1 MTTPH
6 DEPLDD
12 SPDQPTPTPPDDAAP
27 DAPAAPGV
35 GSDPDDLPAAV
46 FRLHT
51 LLARRERHRRPAAH
65 RGQGRVLALL
75 ALREPLGQKELA
87 YLLGVRSQS
96 LGELLTKL
104 ERAGLVERTPDPAD
118 RRSTTVR
125 LTEAGRQAASDVRGR
140 AQEDDD
146 PFAVLDP
153 EQREQLGTLLALVI
167 TALREQDGDV
177 RGGPRGWH
185 RGFGPGGPRGRFGP
199 DDVFGPEGPFGP
211 RGPFGPDG
219 PFGTEDADP
228 RFDPDGPRPP
238 AGPRGHRRG
247 TDEASQMRRAW
258 VAAVRA
264 RRRQRPAQAW

>member
-6 DEPLDD
+6 DEPLDG
-12 SPDQPTPTPPDDAAP
+12 SPDHPAATPPVDAAP
-27 DAPAAPGV
+27 DPQVAPDAGT
-35 GSDPDDLPAAV
+35 DPEDLPAAV
-46 FRLHT
+46 FRLHA
-51 LLARRERHRRPAAH
+51 LLARRERHRRPGAH

-125 LTEAGRQAASDVRGR
+125 LTDAGRQAASDVRGR

-153 EQREQLGTLLALVI
+153 EQREQLDRLLALVI
-167 TALREQDGDV
+167 TSLREQDGDL

-185 RGFGPGGPRGRFGP
+185 RGFGPGGP
-199 DDVFGPEGPFGP
+199 FGP

-219 PFGTEDADP
+219 PLDPADVDP
-228 RFDPDGPRPP
+228 RLGPDGPRPP
-238 AGPRGHRRG
+238 AGPRGYRRA
-247 TDEASQMRRAW
+247 DDDPSQMRRAR
-258 VAAVRA
+258 VAAVRD

>member
-6 DEPLDD
+6 DEPFDG
-12 SPDQPTPTPPDDAAP
+12 SPDHPDPTPPVDTAP
-27 DAPAAPGV
+27 DADA
-35 GSDPDDLPAAV
+35 DPEDLPAAV
-46 FRLHT
+46 FRLHA
-51 LLARRERHRRPAAH
+51 LLARRERHRRPGAH

-125 LTEAGRQAASDVRGR
+125 LTDAGRQAASDVRGR

-167 TALREQDGDV
+167 TSLREQDGDP

-199 DDVFGPEGPFGP
+199 EGPFDAVGPQDVFGPDGPFGP

-219 PFGTEDADP
+219 PFGPEDADP
-228 RFDPDGPRPP
+228 RLGPDGLRPP
-238 AGPRGHRRG
+238 A
-247 TDEASQMRRAW
+247 
-258 VAAVRA
+258 
-264 RRRQRPAQAW
+264 